1 MPPILDAGPA
11 ARRHENQR
19 LGRHPRIALPVGRT
33 ADGSG
38 PALVPTDRILQSW
51 DVLSRYL
58 KCADAGLF
66 AGHYVKGRPML
77 EWEYI
82 TISLN
87 DIPFKPGVIGV
98 LNDAGKEGWE
108 LVAVTSNNIAYM
120 KRQVAEAPVA
130 TTRRRTAAPREP
142 R

>member
-1 MPPILDAGPA
+1 
-11 ARRHENQR
+11 
-19 LGRHPRIALPVGRT
+19 
-33 ADGSG
+33 
-38 PALVPTDRILQSW
+38 
-51 DVLSRYL
+51 
-58 KCADAGLF
+58 
-66 AGHYVKGRPML
+66 ML

-87 DIPFKPGVIGV
+87 DIPFKPGIIEV

-120 KRQVAEAPVA
+120 KRLIAEAPVA
-130 TTRRRTAAPREP
+130 TTRRRAAAPREP

>member
-1 MPPILDAGPA
+1 
-11 ARRHENQR
+11 
-19 LGRHPRIALPVGRT
+19 VS
-33 ADGSG
+33 ADR
-38 PALVPTDRILQSW
+38 VLQSW
-51 DVLSRYL
+51 DVLSHYL
-58 KCADAGLF
+58 KCAGLF
-66 AGHYVKGRPML
+66 SGHFVKERPML

-87 DIPFKPGVIGV
+87 DIPFKPGIIEV

-120 KRQVAEAPVA
+120 KRQVAEAPVV